1 MLEWFNHT
9 VFADNSLTGWL
20 SALAGAALGFL
31 LVAGALHFAKS
42 RLKSLQLRSARPAGA
57 TLKVL
62 LVSTRLWLVLLLALV
77 IAAGFLEA
85 TAKVER
91 LLAHAFFALCGLQVA
106 LWANALIRYWV
117 YRREAADAV
126 VNPVFLNML
135 TLAAQ
140 LLVWSTLLLAL
151 FANVGVNIT
160 AFVASLGIGGVAV
173 ALALQ
178 NILGDLFSSMAIGLD
193 KPFEVGHFIAFGD
206 DLGTVTQVGVK
217 STRIAS
223 LSGEELV
230 ISNSDLLEKLIHN
243 YSRMK
248 RRRVVFGFKLPYE
261 TDRKDVQS
269 ILDRARAGIESE
281 SQAKFDRGHL
291 TSFGEY
297 GFEFEFVYYV
307 LSPDF
312 NVYRDIH
319 QRVNFKIMEALAE
332 LGVSFAVPVRE
343 IASRAGVSALPSP
356 DRADRVGLNKR
367 NNATTNE

>member
-1 MLEWFNHT
+1 MLDWFNHT
-9 VFADNSLTGWL
+9 VFADNSLTAWL
-20 SALAGAALGFL
+20 TALAGAAIGFL
-31 LVAGALHFAKS
+31 LVAGTLHLARS
-42 RLKSLQLRSARPAGA
+42 RLQSLQLRSARPVRA

-62 LVSTRLWLVLLLALV
+62 LESTRLWLVLLMALL
-77 IAAGFLEA
+77 IAADFLKSTQRVQE
-85 TAKVER
+85 
-91 LLAHAFFALCGLQVA
+91 LLAHGLFALLGLQLA

-140 LLVWSTLLLAL
+140 LLVWATLLLAL

-193 KPFEVGHFIAFGD
+193 KPFEVGNTIAFGEVI
-206 DLGTVTQVGVK
+206 GTVTQVGVK

-230 ISNSDLLEKLIHN
+230 ISNSDLLKQLIHN
-243 YSRMK
+243 YSRMQ
-248 RRRVVFGFKLPYE
+248 RRRVVFAFRLPYA
-261 TDRKDVQS
+261 TDRQDVQG
-269 ILDRARAGIESE
+269 IVEQTRAGIEAE
-281 SQAKFDRGHL
+281 PQAKFDRGHL
-291 TSFGEY
+291 VGFGEY
-297 GFEFEFVYYV
+297 GFDFEFVYYV

-312 NVYRDIH
+312 TLYRDVH
-319 QRVNFKIMEALAE
+319 QRVNFRIMQALAE
-332 LGVSFAVPVRE
+332 RNISFAVPVRE
-343 IASRAGVSALPSP
+343 IAT
-356 DRADRVGLNKR
+356 RADGLTLPGAQDAHAAGPLQRHK
-367 NNATTNE
+367 TQ

>member
-1 MLEWFNHT
+1 MLDWFNHT
-9 VFADNSLTGWL
+9 TFAGSSLTAWL
-20 SALAGAALGFL
+20 SALVGAALGFV
-31 LVAGALHFAKS
+31 LVAGALHIAKS
-42 RLKSLQLRSARPAGA
+42 RLQSLQLRSARPVRA

-62 LVSTRLWLVLLLALV
+62 LEGTRLWLVLLLALV
-77 IAAGFLEA
+77 IATDFLES
-85 TAKVER
+85 TERVEDF
-91 LLAHAFFALCGLQVA
+91 LAHVLFALLGLQLA

-193 KPFEVGHFIAFGD
+193 KPFEVGNTIAFGEVI
-206 DLGTVTQVGVK
+206 GTVSQVGVK

-230 ISNSDLLEKLIHN
+230 ISNSQLLKELIHN
-243 YSRMK
+243 YSRMQ
-248 RRRVVFGFKLPYE
+248 RRRVVFGFRLPYGTHLAE
-261 TDRKDVQS
+261 VQS
-269 ILDRARAGIESE
+269 VLERARAGIEGE
-281 SQAKFDRGHL
+281 PQAKFDRGHL
-291 TSFGEY
+291 AAFGEY

-307 LSPDF
+307 LSSDY
-312 NVYRDIH
+312 NLYRDIH
-319 QRVNFKIMEALAE
+319 QRVNFRIMQALAE
-332 LGVSFAVPVRE
+332 LDVSFAVPVRA
-343 IASRAGVSALPSP
+343 ITAHRGTSLQTSTG
-356 DRADRVGLNKR
+356 
-367 NNATTNE
+367 